1 MARPLNICGIYET
14 SDGKRGPFL
23 DRTDTLETRTLYH
36 SVGGCMLRVPLFLAT
51 VVTIFLGGTMSSVA
65 EQNSIYS
72 LEATSIDGET
82 VKLSSFEGKVLLIV
96 NVASQC
102 GFTPQYEGLQ
112 ELHKTY
118 AEQGLVILGFPSND
132 FGGQEPGSDGEIKKF
147 CTSRFGVSFPMFSKV
162 HTKGEHQHPLYALL
176 TQSTGGRSV
185 GWNFEKFLVNRHG
198 IVTERFDSNVSPGST
213 ELTSAIKKA
222 LSEK

>member
-1 MARPLNICGIYET
+1 
-14 SDGKRGPFL
+14 
-23 DRTDTLETRTLYH
+23 
-36 SVGGCMLRVPLFLAT
+36 MLRVPLFLAT

-102 GFTPQYEGLQ
+102 GFTPQYEDLQ

-118 AEQGLVILGFPSND
+118 A
-132 FGGQEPGSDGEIKKF
+132 
-147 CTSRFGVSFPMFSKV
+147 
-162 HTKGEHQHPLYALL
+162 
-176 TQSTGGRSV
+176 
-185 GWNFEKFLVNRHG
+185 
-198 IVTERFDSNVSPGST
+198 
-213 ELTSAIKKA
+213 
-222 LSEK
+222 

>member
-1 MARPLNICGIYET
+1 MTNA
-14 SDGKRGPFL
+14 
-23 DRTDTLETRTLYH
+23 
-36 SVGGCMLRVPLFLAT
+36 
-51 VVTIFLGGTMSSVA
+51 A

-72 LEATSIDGET
+72 IEATSIDGESVT
-82 VKLSSFEGKVLLIV
+82 LSTYKGKVLLIV

-112 ELHKTY
+112 ELHKKY
-118 AEQGLVILGFPSND
+118 GEQGLVVLGFPSND
-132 FGGQEPGSDGEIKKF
+132 FGGQEPGSESEIKQF

-185 GWNFEKFLVNRHG
+185 GWNFEKFLVNRKG
-198 IVTERFDSNVSPGST
+198 VVIERFDSNVTPAST
-213 ELTSAIKKA
+213 ELTSAIQKA
-222 LSEK
+222 LSGE

>member
-102 GFTPQYEGLQ
+102 GFTPNTKVFRNCTKRTQN
-112 ELHKTY
+112 K
-118 AEQGLVILGFPSND
+118 
-132 FGGQEPGSDGEIKKF
+132 GS
-147 CTSRFGVSFPMFSKV
+147 
-162 HTKGEHQHPLYALL
+162 
-176 TQSTGGRSV
+176 
-185 GWNFEKFLVNRHG
+185 
-198 IVTERFDSNVSPGST
+198 
-213 ELTSAIKKA
+213 
-222 LSEK
+222 